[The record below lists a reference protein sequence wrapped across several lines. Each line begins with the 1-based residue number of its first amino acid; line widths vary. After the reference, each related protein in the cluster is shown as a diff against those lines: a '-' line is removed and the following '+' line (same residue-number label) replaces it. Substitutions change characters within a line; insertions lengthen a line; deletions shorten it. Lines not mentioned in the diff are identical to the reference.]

1 MSNLDE
7 AKPIQPDI
15 EKDEESLAQAVESS
29 PPDEGFPHLETEG
42 EPPKKKSKPW
52 VLRIFFGILIFLL
65 IVALGAV
72 GGILKGTNDRVRY
85 ENEIVGTAIS
95 DQFVRGL
102 IDMQNENYEIAIE
115 RFKYI
120 LNYDPNHVGAQDQL
134 TKALLELGARGSL
147 PTLTPTATLTPTPD
161 FRNEQELY
169 NQALA
174 YSNAQ
179 DWDILIAT
187 LDSLRKANPDYM
199 AVEVDG
205 LYYVAFRN
213 RGLKRIQIEGNLEGG
228 IFDINRAELFG
239 PVDIEASNFRQWS
252 EWYLTGVSFWDLDW
266 EQAVTYFG
274 MVAPSAPNLSDSS
287 FFTASARLATAQV
300 NYGSYLISRAR
311 LLFGQNS
318 YCDAYNLYTAA
329 QQYILLDGNNLQKY
343 EEAEGRCFGFPE
355 PTATQDSGGGATVE
369 P

>member
-174 YSNAQ
+174 YSSAQ
-179 DWDILIAT
+179 DWDNLIAT
-187 LDSLRKANPDYM
+187 LDDLTAEKI
-199 AVEVDG
+199 VE
-205 LYYVAFRN
+205 
-213 RGLKRIQIEGNLEGG
+213 IEQYEK
-228 IFDINRAELFG
+228 
-239 PVDIEASNFRQWS
+239 
-252 EWYLTGVSFWDLDW
+252 
-266 EQAVTYFG
+266 
-274 MVAPSAPNLSDSS
+274 
-287 FFTASARLATAQV
+287 RLAPISMFYMIFGTILPTIAV
-300 NYGSYLISRAR
+300 VALIVLISIAGITVTFFPFLFVLLLAVLVMQVIFYHVFRGVRPLVR
-311 LLFGQNS
+311 L
-318 YCDAYNLYTAA
+318 
-329 QQYILLDGNNLQKY
+329 
-343 EEAEGRCFGFPE
+343 
-355 PTATQDSGGGATVE
+355 
-369 P
+369 